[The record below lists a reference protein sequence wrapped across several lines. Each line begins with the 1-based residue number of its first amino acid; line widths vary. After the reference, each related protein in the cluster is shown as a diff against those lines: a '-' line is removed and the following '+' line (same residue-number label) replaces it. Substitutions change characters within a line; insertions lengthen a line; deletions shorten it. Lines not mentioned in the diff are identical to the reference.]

1 MPGPRLTEATMKT
14 IGAPPG
20 ITLPG
25 KARGK
30 GPPSWAGKVYRKGVV
45 TVANPYGAEAGT
57 TPL

>member
-1 MPGPRLTEATMKT
+1 MKT
-14 IGAPPG
+14 IGVPPG